1 MSVAR
6 TLPSIL
12 LATALVACAGPGAP
26 GPAGSASGTGVSRP
40 YASGSPGGDTAPG
53 HTTKL
58 TVGLGFIPSVQFAQ
72 FYLAQQAGYYRDAGL
87 DVTLQNK
94 IDPELI
100 TLVGQ
105 GAVDIGSAD
114 GTSVIAAVSQGI
126 PVRYAA
132 TIYATFPSVV
142 FAKASSGIRSPADL
156 KGKRLGTPGKF
167 GTSWIMLQALLRS
180 AGLTPDDLQI
190 VLFPDFGQRVALQR
204 GVVDAATGFANN
216 EPVQLE
222 LSGEKPVVFHVDPIT
237 PLPGPGLV
245 TGVQTLE
252 AKREA
257 LRSFVAATLRA
268 MQEVVRDPEKGL
280 DAAIATVP
288 ELGKDRPTQR
298 AILDAT
304 IETWQSDY
312 TRQERLGAI
321 NRDAWT
327 KSVEFMRSLPDT
339 PVRNPV
345 TVDQLVTDEL
355 LPR

>member
-1 MSVAR
+1 MSVEGKP
-6 TLPSIL
+6 LSLL
-12 LATALVACAGPGAP
+12 LATVLVACSGAVPSAP
-26 GPAGSASGTGVSRP
+26 GGSASGTAVSRP
-40 YASGSPGGDTAPG
+40 AASGTSAGTAPAPP
-53 HTTKL
+53 TKL
-58 TVGLGFIPSVQFAQ
+58 TVGLGFVASVQFAQ

-105 GAVDIGSAD
+105 GAVDIASAD

-126 PVRYAA
+126 PVRYVA

-142 FAKASSGIRSPADL
+142 FTRASSGIRSPADL
-156 KGKRLGTPGKF
+156 KGRKLGTPGKF

-190 VLFPDFGQRVALQR
+190 VPFPDFGQRVALQR

-222 LSGEKPVVFHVDPIT
+222 LSGEKPVVFHVDPVT

-245 TGVQTLE
+245 TGVATLGG
-252 AKREA
+252 KREA

-268 MQEVVRDPEKGL
+268 MQEIIQDPEKGL
-280 DAAIATVP
+280 DAAVATVP
-288 ELGKDRPTQR
+288 ELGRDRTTQR
-298 AILDAT
+298 AILKAT
-304 IETWQSDY
+304 IATWQSEY
-312 TRQERLGAI
+312 TRQHGLGAI
-321 NRDAWT
+321 NATAWT

-339 PVRNPV
+339 AVARPV
-345 TVDQLVTDEL
+345 TVNQLVTDEL
-355 LPR
+355 LQR